1 MKKIASKD
9 KKHERLLKQIEGL
22 LSDQTGV
29 ILSAVDAKVAKLE
42 RRMDNFDAK
51 LDKLVT
57 SLDRF
62 LKKMTDIEDEFAAMK
77 NDINKVKKIL
87 REKLGVSI
95 D

>member
-1 MKKIASKD
+1 MKKTILKD
-9 KKHERLLKQIEGL
+9 KKQSGLLKQIGDL

-29 ILSAVDAKVAKLE
+29 ILSAVDTKVAKLE
-42 RRMDNFDAK
+42 RRIDSFDTK

-57 SLDRF
+57 SIDRF
-62 LKKMTDIEDEFAAMK
+62 LKKTMDLEDEFAAMK
-77 NDINKVKKIL
+77 NDINRVKKIL